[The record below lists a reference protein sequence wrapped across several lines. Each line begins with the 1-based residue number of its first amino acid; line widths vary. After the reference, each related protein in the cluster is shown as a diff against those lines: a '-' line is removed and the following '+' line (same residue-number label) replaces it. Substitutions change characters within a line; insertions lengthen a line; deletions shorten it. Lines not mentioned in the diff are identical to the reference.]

1 MPFEL
6 SESLKNTCSMTFAS
20 RGVNLIFSNKIYT
33 SAILTIMIIVLIMIL
48 YPGKKGTPFWIVGK
62 LGVYIFLVSLAIIFI
77 HNGVVYSA
85 FENKNGNKEID
96 GFINSIGDDTN
107 IAFRG
112 DNIAVKPKTDG
123 NRDVENTKVGGNQ
136 IGGDNEAFFASFGV

>member
-20 RGVNLIFSNKIYT
+20 RGVNAIFSNKIYT

-62 LGVYIFLVSLAIIFI
+62 LGVYIFLVSLAVIFI

-85 FENKNGNKEID
+85 FENKKGNKEID
-96 GFINSIGDDTN
+96 GFISNLGDDSN
-107 IAFRG
+107 IAFKG
-112 DNIAVKPKTDG
+112 DNIAVKPKTNINIDNKNVKG
-123 NRDVENTKVGGNQ
+123 GFNYAGEN
-136 IGGDNEAFFASFGV
+136 DDFFASFGV